1 MKTIKIILAILLLIS
16 LLPVTGCVFNYRMF
30 NDIETELEEYPFEYM
45 SGTEIMSLPRVE
57 EKLSSI
63 GSSHSFLL
71 ICTFLLVLSAGIIA
85 IAWRKKFYG
94 ALTAG
99 VLTLIPFVWNNSL
112 QKSIKLM
119 ESEPVLKHLE
129 SYESFTNTST
139 LTLANLMLFLPMAL
153 LLLIGVIEV
162 IVHFTK
168 KNKKGAVVEAAPT
181 LEPAIAPAPSSVP
194 SSVPQASSNLDDLKK
209 IKELLD
215 AGIITQEEFEAKKK
229 QILGL

>member
-16 LLPVTGCVFNYRMF
+16 LLPVTGCVFGNEVC
-30 NDIETELEEYPFEYM
+30 NDIETELEAVPLNSLTAEEILRLPDL
-45 SGTEIMSLPRVE
+45 TEE
-57 EKLSSI
+57 LSNVQ
-63 GSSHSFLL
+63 SSWAFLV
-71 ICTFLLVLSAGIIA
+71 ICTFVLILSAGVIG

-99 VLTLIPFVWNNSL
+99 VLVLIPFAWNASL
-112 QKSIKLM
+112 QKSIQLLSKDSILRR
-119 ESEPVLKHLE
+119 LN
-129 SYESFTNTST
+129 SFEIFENTST
-139 LTLANLMLFLPMAL
+139 LAFANFMLFLPMAL
-153 LLLIGVIEV
+153 FLIIGVIEV

-168 KNKKGAVVEAAPT
+168 KNKKGAVVEAALTP
-181 LEPAIAPAPSSVP
+181 EPAIAPAP